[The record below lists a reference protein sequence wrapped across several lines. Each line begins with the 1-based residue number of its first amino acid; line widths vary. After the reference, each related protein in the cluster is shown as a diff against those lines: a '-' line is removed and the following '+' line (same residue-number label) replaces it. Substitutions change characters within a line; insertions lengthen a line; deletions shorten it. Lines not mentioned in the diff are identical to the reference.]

1 MRAYEVWTGDSV
13 ELLKQIPDNSIHAI
27 VTDPPYGLGKVP
39 DIRVV
44 LDHWLDGREYR
55 PTGGGFM
62 GQEWDAFVPG
72 PAVWVECM
80 RVLRPGGFCVAFS
93 GTRTVD
99 LLGLAMRLAGFEVR
113 DLFSWN
119 QFQGFPK
126 SLDISKAIDDA
137 QGAVREVVGRDMRT
151 GHSSIMGGLQGV
163 SGEQGHAITAPA
175 TKDAQKW
182 SGYGTGLK
190 PAFEPAIF
198 ARKPLDGTYAQ
209 NVLKWGAGALNIDRC
224 RYPFGDPSWLGPQE
238 NDYLGRPGG
247 GSGKGSGV
255 GAEIY
260 GRRGGRDGSLSPG
273 MEIGRYPSNTYATP
287 KASRAEREAGLTAQ
301 NMLCSCKPGGRT
313 WANADRNQNTTSEK
327 AQSREP
333 DTIESRDAG
342 GLLWRTAGTGNNR
355 TGLSPPGMTS
365 TTSTETDST
374 TDLKTCNSSQ
384 NLNTKGSTLD
394 VKSGTAFGGSL
405 AVNAKSLSQSPKS
418 TGTSKERG
426 RSTGGVAHVTS
437 ESLSSPSVCGVCGKR
452 KKASTGASATR
463 RKEGTKG
470 LNSPRAGAGRT
481 AEAVLN
487 LHPT

>member
-1 MRAYEVWTGDSV
+1 MSRVYEVWTGDSV

-44 LDHWLDGREYR
+44 LEHWLNGREYR

-80 RVLRPGGFCVAFS
+80 RILRPGGFCVAFS

-126 SLDISKAIDDA
+126 SLDISKAIDDYH
-137 QGAVREVVGRDMRT
+137 GAVREVVGHKGGRYAHAAPGT
-151 GHSSIMGGLQGV
+151 TSNPMGRIAGSEGNWEAA
-163 SGEQGHAITAPA
+163 GNITAPA
-175 TKDAQKW
+175 TKDAQTW

-209 NVLKWGAGALNIDRC
+209 NVMKWGAGALNIDRC
-224 RYPFGDPSWLGPQE
+224 RYP
-238 NDYLGRPGG
+238 YA
-247 GSGKGSGV
+247 KGSGWIGPNDEAYSV
-255 GAEIY
+255 GAGKIGY
-260 GRRGGRDGSLSPG
+260 GSDCDGSNAGKRPEL
-273 MEIGRYPSNTYATP
+273 GRYPSNTFATP
-287 KASRAEREAGLTAQ
+287 KASRGEREAGL
-301 NMLCSCKPGGRT
+301 L
-313 WANADRNQNTTSEK
+313 E
-327 AQSREP
+327 
-333 DTIESRDAG
+333 AG
-342 GLLWRTAGTGNNR
+342 L
-355 TGLSPPGMTS
+355 P
-365 TTSTETDST
+365 
-374 TDLKTCNSSQ
+374 
-384 NLNTKGSTLD
+384 
-394 VKSGTAFGGSL
+394 
-405 AVNAKSLSQSPKS
+405 
-418 TGTSKERG
+418 
-426 RSTGGVAHVTS
+426 
-437 ESLSSPSVCGVCGKR
+437 
-452 KKASTGASATR
+452 ASTGASATR

>member
-1 MRAYEVWTGDSV
+1 MRAYEVWNGDSV

-44 LDHWLDGREYR
+44 LEHWLNGREYR

-80 RVLRPGGFCVAFS
+80 RILRPGGFCVAFS

-99 LLGLAMRLAGFEVR
+99 LLGLAMRLARFEVR

-137 QGAVREVVGRDMRT
+137 HGAVREVVGVLER
-151 GHSSIMGGLQGV
+151 GGVTPGD
-163 SGEQGHAITAPA
+163 SGRYGWHKHNDRQEKTDITITAPA
-175 TKDAQKW
+175 TKDAQTW
-182 SGYGTGLK
+182 AGYGSGLK

-224 RYPFGDPSWLGPQE
+224 RYPYS
-238 NDYLGRPGG
+238 
-247 GSGKGSGV
+247 KGSGWIGPTEDPRV
-255 GAEIY
+255 MY
-260 GRRGGRDGSLSPG
+260 GKTWKDRGKATGGHKRDSQVPVKNNAAGDRVSDL
-273 MEIGRYPSNTYATP
+273 GRYPSNTYATP
-287 KASRAEREAGLTAQ
+287 KASRAEREAGL
-301 NMLCSCKPGGRT
+301 L
-313 WANADRNQNTTSEK
+313 E
-327 AQSREP
+327 
-333 DTIESRDAG
+333 AG
-342 GLLWRTAGTGNNR
+342 L
-355 TGLSPPGMTS
+355 P
-365 TTSTETDST
+365 
-374 TDLKTCNSSQ
+374 
-384 NLNTKGSTLD
+384 
-394 VKSGTAFGGSL
+394 
-405 AVNAKSLSQSPKS
+405 
-418 TGTSKERG
+418 
-426 RSTGGVAHVTS
+426 
-437 ESLSSPSVCGVCGKR
+437 
-452 KKASTGASATR
+452 ASTGASATR

>member
-1 MRAYEVWTGDSV
+1 MSRAYEVWNGDSV
-13 ELLKQIPDNSIHAI
+13 ELLKQIPTNTVHAI

-62 GQEWDAFVPG
+62 GAEWDAFVPG
-72 PAVWVECM
+72 PAVWHECY

-126 SLDISKAIDDA
+126 SLDISKAIDDHH
-137 QGAVREVVGRDMRT
+137 GAVREVVGHKWTERYPN
-151 GHSSIMGGLQGV
+151 GPGGNSFSVGGSPDGTRSAPPPL
-163 SGEQGHAITAPA
+163 TAPA
-175 TKDAQKW
+175 TKDAQTW
-182 SGYGTGLK
+182 AGYGSGLK
-190 PAFEPAIF
+190 PALEPAIF

-247 GSGKGSGV
+247 EIGKGRGV

-273 MEIGRYPSNTYATP
+273 MEIGRYPSNTFATP
-287 KASRAEREAGLTAQ
+287 KASRAEREAGCEGLPA
-301 NMLCSCKPGGRT
+301 M
-313 WANADRNQNTTSEK
+313 
-327 AQSREP
+327 
-333 DTIESRDAG
+333 AG
-342 GLLWRTAGTGNNR
+342 HEA
-355 TGLSPPGMTS
+355 
-365 TTSTETDST
+365 
-374 TDLKTCNSSQ
+374 
-384 NLNTKGSTLD
+384 
-394 VKSGTAFGGSL
+394 VK
-405 AVNAKSLSQSPKS
+405 
-418 TGTSKERG
+418 
-426 RSTGGVAHVTS
+426 
-437 ESLSSPSVCGVCGKR
+437 
-452 KKASTGASATR
+452 
-463 RKEGTKG
+463 RKEGSAG
-470 LNSPRAGAGRT
+470 VQNPRAGAGRT
-481 AEAVLN
+481 ADAVRN
-487 LHPT
+487 GHPTVKPVKLMQWLCALVGGQPGSLILDPFLGSGTTGIAALRENFSFLGCEMSPDYVRIAEARIAGDAPMFNRRGLPPFVGGGDE

>member
-99 LLGLAMRLAGFEVR
+99 LLGLAMRLAHFEVR

-126 SLDISKAIDDA
+126 SLDISRAIDDA
-137 QGAVREVVGRDMRT
+137 HGAVREVVGR
-151 GHSSIMGGLQGV
+151 GHSGATAGMQALGPSGIKGGAYDV
-163 SGEQGHAITAPA
+163 TAPA

-182 SGYGTGLK
+182 AGYGTGLK

-209 NVLKWGAGALNIDRC
+209 NVMKWGAGALNIDRC
-224 RYPFGDPSWLGPQE
+224 RYPYS
-238 NDYLGRPGG
+238 
-247 GSGKGSGV
+247 KGSGWI
-255 GAEIY
+255 GPNDDSDTRRNA
-260 GRRGGRDGSLSPG
+260 RGGDNGLGGSSTFKIRERRAEDAPVQD
-273 MEIGRYPSNTYATP
+273 GRYPSNTYATP
-287 KASRAEREAGLTAQ
+287 KASRGEREAGCEGLPA
-301 NMLCSCKPGGRT
+301 M
-313 WANADRNQNTTSEK
+313 
-327 AQSREP
+327 
-333 DTIESRDAG
+333 AG
-342 GLLWRTAGTGNNR
+342 HEA
-355 TGLSPPGMTS
+355 
-365 TTSTETDST
+365 
-374 TDLKTCNSSQ
+374 
-384 NLNTKGSTLD
+384 
-394 VKSGTAFGGSL
+394 VK
-405 AVNAKSLSQSPKS
+405 
-418 TGTSKERG
+418 
-426 RSTGGVAHVTS
+426 
-437 ESLSSPSVCGVCGKR
+437 
-452 KKASTGASATR
+452 
-463 RKEGTKG
+463 RKEGSAG
-470 LNSPRAGAGRT
+470 VNNPRAGAGRT
-481 AEAVLN
+481 ADTVRN
-487 LHPT
+487 SHPTIKPVKLMQWLCALVGGQPGSLILDPFLGSGTTGIAALRENFSFLGCEMNPDYVRIAEARIAGDSPMFNRRGLPPFVRCDDDE